1 VISVIASVA
10 LCDFMKITRIK
21 LKNFRNYP
29 DLDLEINST
38 TVVLS
43 GPNAVGKTNLLESVY
58 FASLFKSFRD
68 DNEFIFLKETQNS
81 EVEFEVEKGGENH
94 VIKVFLEKRDKIFA
108 NFLVDGVKKRK
119 SEAQGFVRVVIF
131 EPTDVD
137 MFTKQP
143 EGRRKYLNMV
153 LSQKNPQYLEDLGE
167 YKKAMF
173 YKNKILQ
180 NLRSGV
186 GGSEQELLSWN
197 EQMVV
202 LGSRIIKERKT
213 FCDYLNNRIAEIY
226 SLISGFH
233 RPVEVVYQSL
243 PGETLEEISTA
254 FKLKLEKALPKE
266 RLAATCL
273 VGPHRDDFYLQSEGL
288 YLSPFSSRGELR
300 SQVLAMKVLELEYLS
315 QGEEKPILLL
325 DDVLSELDDTRRTF
339 LLKFLQNKFQTFI
352 TTTHPLEM
360 PAQHVT
366 LSPALESE
374 EVA

>member
-1 VISVIASVA
+1 
-10 LCDFMKITRIK
+10 MKITRIK

-29 DLDLEINST
+29 DLDLEINSS

-68 DNEFIFLKETQNS
+68 DNEFIFLKETQAA
-81 EVEFEVEKGGENH
+81 EVEFGVEKGGENH
-94 VIKVFLEKRDKIFA
+94 IIKVFLEKRDKIYA

-119 SEAQGFVRVVIF
+119 AEAQGFVRVVIF

-180 NLRSGV
+180 NLRSGA

-202 LGSRIIKERKT
+202 LGSRIIMERKT
-213 FCDYLNNRIAEIY
+213 FCDFLNNRIAEVY
-226 SLISGFH
+226 SAISGFH
-233 RPVEVVYQSL
+233 RPVEVIYQSL
-243 PGETLEEISTA
+243 PGETLEEISA
-254 FKLKLEKALPKE
+254 SFKLKLEKVLPKE

-315 QGEEKPILLL
+315 QGDEKPILLL

-366 LSPALESE
+366 LSPAVETE
-374 EVA
+374 EAQ